1 VRSIFRKKKIRR
13 RNNMGISVNTIGINE
28 HTGRECMVVDLFN
41 GQHFTWLIVE
51 DSETHELSIIGYDSL
66 LKWRN

>member
-1 VRSIFRKKKIRR
+1 
-13 RNNMGISVNTIGINE
+13 MGMINVNTIGINE
-28 HTGRECMVVDLFN
+28 NTGRECMVVDLFN

-66 LKWRN
+66 LKWRNYDSLLKWRN

>member
-1 VRSIFRKKKIRR
+1 
-13 RNNMGISVNTIGINE
+13 MGMINVNTIGINE
-28 HTGRECMVVDLFN
+28 NTGRECMVVDLFN
-41 GQHFTWLIVE
+41 GQHFTWIIVE